1 MVKLRMLQLCLH
13 MVNRAKL
20 LRKVVNTKQNAKKN
34 VDYKEKH
41 Q

>member
-1 MVKLRMLQLCLH
+1 MLQISLMLY
-13 MVNRAKL
+13 NRAKL

>member
-1 MVKLRMLQLCLH
+1 MLQISLMLY
-13 MVNRAKL
+13 NQAKL
-20 LRKVVNTKQNAKKN
+20 LIKVVNTKQNTKKN